1 MRNAV
6 VGLGILLLVIGSYVV
21 LTNMGLSHAEV
32 ADPVG
37 SVSELDIRGYEGRPM
52 ILDGPWN
59 FFPDTFIDPADVPT
73 SGYETLSVPG
83 SWDGGISHGSYHVR
97 LKGVEQGRH
106 ALWIDTVYTAY
117 ELYVD
122 GRFLAGSGRISAD
135 GVGSVAQFSDN
146 LCQFDVTG
154 EDAVDIVLLV
164 SNHYHPRGGIGIA
177 PIFGAAPSV
186 SRLYWIST
194 STSVALVVLFLVC
207 AVIILFFHG
216 RLNPDRSII
225 MFSIFCIALAV
236 KVASSNTLF
245 TLYFPHIPIGLV
257 SKFEYITIPIAAM
270 AYLKYAQDVYALRI
284 STWVN
289 LIFQSL
295 SYGYVLLILVA
306 PISFY
311 NPLLTPYTIMMVLM
325 MALLLVLLL
334 LGKFLWNKVSGMIV
348 LSAVVMLLSLALQ
361 TYFYDHGTVNI
372 YLNQVAALGT
382 AFFVL
387 ANFEAFSYR
396 FLLANQAA
404 QNAADVLEEKVSQ
417 RTKELHEANDRLIW
431 SASHDAL
438 TSLLNRNELI
448 RTYMGRAYGPPFATA
463 YMDLDNFKMINDH
476 FTHNA
481 GDIVLRLFGEHLQG
495 HVRATD
501 TIFRVGGDEFVILL
515 PDTDLSG
522 AHAFAERMFVSLED
536 FCIKTLQ
543 QLAKEMEFIQEADAP
558 CTLTVSMG
566 VAVQESGRI
575 NLDTLIQRSDELLLR
590 SKSDGKDRYLID
602 MIPPS

>member
-1 MRNAV
+1 M
-6 VGLGILLLVIGSYVV
+6 
-21 LTNMGLSHAEV
+21 
-32 ADPVG
+32 
-37 SVSELDIRGYEGRPM
+37 
-52 ILDGPWN
+52 
-59 FFPDTFIDPADVPT
+59 
-73 SGYETLSVPG
+73 
-83 SWDGGISHGSYHVR
+83 
-97 LKGVEQGRH
+97 
-106 ALWIDTVYTAY
+106 
-117 ELYVD
+117 
-122 GRFLAGSGRISAD
+122 
-135 GVGSVAQFSDN
+135 
-146 LCQFDVTG
+146 
-154 EDAVDIVLLV
+154 
-164 SNHYHPRGGIGIA
+164 
-177 PIFGAAPSV
+177 
-186 SRLYWIST
+186 
-194 STSVALVVLFLVC
+194 LFLVC

-387 ANFEAFSYR
+387 ANFEAFSTVPPGQSGSAER
-396 FLLANQAA
+396 SRRPGGESLPTHERAA
-404 QNAADVLEEKVSQ
+404 
-417 RTKELHEANDRLIW
+417 RANDRLIW
-431 SASHDAL
+431 SASPTRDIVAEPQRVDQDL
-438 TSLLNRNELI
+438 
-448 RTYMGRAYGPPFATA
+448 YGRAYGPPFATA

-495 HVRATD
+495 HVRQP
-501 TIFRVGGDEFVILL
+501 I
-515 PDTDLSG
+515 PS
-522 AHAFAERMFVSLED
+522 
-536 FCIKTLQ
+536 
-543 QLAKEMEFIQEADAP
+543 
-558 CTLTVSMG
+558 
-566 VAVQESGRI
+566 SGR
-575 NLDTLIQRSDELLLR
+575 R
-590 SKSDGKDRYLID
+590 
-602 MIPPS
+602 